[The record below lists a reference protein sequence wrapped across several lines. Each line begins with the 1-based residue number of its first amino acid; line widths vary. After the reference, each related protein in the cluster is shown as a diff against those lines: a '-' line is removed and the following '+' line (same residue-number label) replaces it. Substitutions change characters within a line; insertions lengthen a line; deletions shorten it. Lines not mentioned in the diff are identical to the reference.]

1 MPEGT
6 PTRPLRAH
14 EGFYFCDDFL
24 NNDSVAD
31 AAMGLGRWELVTIG
45 NASTLATQTGHP
57 GGVLRITTAATADGD
72 GEVIRLF
79 TDALAL
85 GGAGGGFA
93 IRFRHTTAI
102 TSDIRFGWQDSV
114 TAADPAVGL
123 FIMSDSGVMSL
134 HSDST
139 NGDQDVAAAAGG
151 TLTSGT
157 TAVVDTW
164 HYAEMVYE
172 GANGNGGPRLATLYV
187 DGNPA
192 GGVASL
198 YPVIGSAETAELSL
212 VHYQNTGG
220 AAARIIDVDFLE
232 AWQWIDRNG

>member
-14 EGFYFCDDFL
+14 EGFYWVEDFIG
-24 NNDSVAD
+24 NDSVAD
-31 AAMGLGRWELVTIG
+31 AALGQTRMELVTIG
-45 NASTLATQTGHP
+45 NASTLALQTGFA

-72 GEVIRLF
+72 GEVLRLF
-79 TDALAL
+79 TDGLAL
-85 GGAGGGFA
+85 GGAGGGFSM
-93 IRFRHTTAI
+93 RFRHTTAI
-102 TSDIRFGWQDSV
+102 TSDIRWGWQDSV

-139 NGDQDVAAAAGG
+139 NGDHDVAAAGG
-151 TLTSGT
+151 GSLTSGT
-157 TAVVDTW
+157 TAIVDTW
-164 HYAEMVYE
+164 HYAEMIYT
-172 GANGNGGPRLATLYV
+172 GANGNGGPNLATLYV
-187 DGNPA
+187 DGSPA
-192 GGVASL
+192 TGVASL
-198 YPVIGSAETAELSL
+198 YPVIGSAETGELSL

-220 AAARIIDVDFLE
+220 AAARIIDLDFLE

>member
-14 EGFYFCDDFL
+14 EGFYFCEDFL

-31 AAMGLGRWELVTIG
+31 AAMGAMRWELVTIG
-45 NASTLATQTGHP
+45 NASTLATQTGHR

-85 GGAGGGFA
+85 GGTGGGFA
-93 IRFRHTTAI
+93 IRYRYTTAI
-102 TSDIRFGWQDSV
+102 TSDFRWGWQDSV

-123 FIMSDSGVMSL
+123 FIFGDSGVMSL
-134 HSDST
+134 NSDST
-139 NGDQDVAAAAGG
+139 NGDKDTAAAGG
-151 TLTSGT
+151 TTLTSGT
-157 TAVVDTW
+157 TSVVDTW
-164 HYAEMVYE
+164 HYAEMVYT
-172 GANGNGGPRLATLYV
+172 GANGNGGPGLATLTI
-187 DGNPA
+187 DSAPTT
-192 GGVASL
+192 GVASL
-198 YPVIGSAETAELSL
+198 YPVIGSSETGELSL

-220 AAARIIDVDFLE
+220 AAARILDVDFLE